1 VKEFLSHAGV
11 PFTAY
16 NVDED
21 EAAYDALMAR
31 GWRTIPVTVIGDQV
45 VKGFDAA
52 ALTGAVEAWRKQP

>member
-1 VKEFLSHAGV
+1 M

-21 EAAYDALMAR
+21 EKAYDDLTAR
-31 GWRTIPVTVIGDQV
+31 GWRTIPVTIIGDEI

-52 ALTGAVEAWRKQP
+52 ALAKAIAAWRTRQ